1 MNFRPLRDHILVE
14 PLEREHS
21 STLAVI
27 SHEKHARG
35 IVIAVGPGKRDKRGR
50 IQPLDAK
57 PGDIVH
63 FGDGTKT
70 LDNCYAKVIDGAKI
84 YRVIQE
90 ADVAY
95 IEESQVDLIAAKH
108 SELAQ
113 SFAQAESAV

>member
-1 MNFRPLRDHILVE
+1 RDHILVQ
-14 PLEREHS
+14 PIEREHS
-21 STLAVI
+21 QIIAVI

-50 IQPLDAK
+50 IQPLDAQ

-70 LDNCYAKVIDGAKI
+70 LDNCYAKVVDGAKI

-95 IEESQVDLIAAKH
+95 IEVP
-108 SELAQ
+108 ELEVIDEHGDPRLMFTHKR
-113 SFAQAESAV
+113 SQAESAV